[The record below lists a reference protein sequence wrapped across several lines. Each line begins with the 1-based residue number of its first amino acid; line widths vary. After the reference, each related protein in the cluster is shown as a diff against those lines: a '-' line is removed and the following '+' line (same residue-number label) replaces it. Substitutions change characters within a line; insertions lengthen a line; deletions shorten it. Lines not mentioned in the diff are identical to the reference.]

1 MKMKSIYRMM
11 MLPAAVALILAAC
24 TKETSEVRL
33 DTTLATA
40 KISSITANSAI
51 VQGFLVAQGDGI
63 TEKGIC
69 YDKAAGPTTAKSKTI
84 YTGTLFKAAFPVTL
98 TKLDYATKY
107 YARAYAIGP
116 AGTFYGE
123 EMSFTTLPVV
133 PTLTTAAVTAIT
145 GNSAT
150 GGGEVTVLGGADIT
164 ARGIC
169 WAVTENPTVAGSKT
183 VDPNPG
189 LGAFTGQMT
198 GLLGNKTYYVRAYAT
213 NSAGT
218 GYGPQVSFKTDI
230 DLPAVTTTDPTDIT
244 KTSAVSGG
252 NVTYDG
258 GGTISA
264 RGLCWS
270 MNANPSVTDNVIAG
284 GTGTGSF
291 VSNLTG
297 LTLYTTYHVR
307 AYATNSKG
315 TVYGSDKQFTT
326 LANTRTWNVPGD
338 YVAASYPG
346 TTYANWSPGSSPQV
360 KSTITAPDAIEGY
373 VYMAGASNQWKF
385 ATQNDWSGP
394 NYGAGSTPG
403 TLSETGDNIV
413 SPAGYYKINVN
424 AAVNPM
430 TYTAV
435 NTVWGVIGDL
445 TSWSSQLP
453 LTYDP
458 ALRIWKGAIHMPVG
472 GWKFRA
478 NNDWGYNYGAPAGS
492 NALVAGGDNIATTLE
507 DDYAITLDLSHPN
520 EYTYR
525 GDRWGIIGSAT
536 PGGWGSDE
544 NMSWDA
550 ANGVFTITLP
560 LTAGDIK
567 FRANDDWGY
576 NLGGPLGAL
585 VPGGSNI
592 PVAAGN
598 YKITLNPWTF
608 VATVTAL

>member
-1 MKMKSIYRMM
+1 MM
-11 MLPAAVALILAAC
+11 MVPVVAAILFAGC
-24 TKETSEVRL
+24 TKETSDVRL
-33 DTTLATA
+33 DPKLGTA
-40 KISSITANSAI
+40 KISGITSNSAI
-51 VQGFLVAQGDGI
+51 VEGFVVAQGDGF

-69 YDKAAGPTTAKSKTI
+69 YDIAANPTVAKSKTL
-84 YTGTLFKAAFPVTL
+84 YSGSL
-98 TKLDYATKY
+98 TSASFEVALAGLNYATQY
-107 YARAYAIGP
+107 FARAYAVGP
-116 AGTFYGE
+116 TGTLYGE
-123 EMSFTTLPVV
+123 ELTFTTLPVV
-133 PTLTTAAVTAIT
+133 PTLTTAAVTAVT

-150 GGGEVTVLGGADIT
+150 GGGEVVVLGGAPVT

-169 WAVTENPTVAGSKT
+169 WDIAANPTIAKSKT
-183 VDPNPG
+183 TNG
-189 LGAFTGQMT
+189 EGIGAFTSAMT

-218 GYGPQVSFKTDI
+218 GYGPEVTFKTDT
-230 DLPAVTTTDPTDIT
+230 DLPTVTTTAVTAIT
-244 KTSAVSGG
+244 KISAVSGG

-284 GTGTGSF
+284 GTGTGAF

-315 TVYGSDKQFTT
+315 TVYGSDIQFTT
-326 LANTRTWNVPGD
+326 LANTRIWNVPGG

-346 TTYANWSPGSSPQV
+346 SGYSDWSPGSSPQV
-360 KSTITAPDAIEGY
+360 KSTVTAPDAIEGY
-373 VYMAGASNQWKF
+373 VYMAGASNDWKF

-394 NYGAGSTPG
+394 NYGAGATAG
-403 TLSETGDNIV
+403 TLSETGPNIT

-435 NTVWGVIGDL
+435 KTVWGVIGDL

-458 ALRIWKGAIHMPVG
+458 AVRVWKGGIHMPAG

-478 NNDWGYNYGAPAGS
+478 NDDWGYNYGAPAGS
-492 NALVAGGDNIATTLE
+492 NALVAGGDNISTTVE

-520 EYTYR
+520 EYTYSAN
-525 GDRWGIIGSAT
+525 RWGIIGSAT
-536 PGGWGSDE
+536 AGGWSSDQ
-544 NMSWDA
+544 NMAWD
-550 ANGVFTITLP
+550 NVNKVFKATIDLVV
-560 LTAGDIK
+560 GEMK
-567 FRANDDWGY
+567 FRANDDWGI
-576 NLGGPLGAL
+576 NLGGSLGAL
-585 VPGGSNI
+585 TQDGANI
-592 PVAAGN
+592 AVTVAGN
-598 YKITLNPWTF
+598 YTITLDPWGK
-608 VATVTAL
+608 VATVTKN